1 MREFSLNCK
10 RTLNLDTVNFKQNK
24 DALNRELEQFIT
36 TLNELLPRYSKLLR
50 KSTLANDELV
60 ELGDIEYFL
69 IEVNTKISEI
79 KNMLE
84 HDLFGHS
91 LDTYYKLK
99 EKALEGEVVSQ
110 LKFNRLRQT
119 FVNSLKDG
127 DIINWN

>member
-1 MREFSLNCK
+1 M
-10 RTLNLDTVNFKQNK
+10 NFRQNK
-24 DALNRELEQFIT
+24 DALNRELEQFIA

-50 KSTLANDELV
+50 KPVLSNDELG

-69 IEVNTKISEI
+69 LEVNTKISEI

-99 EKALEGEVVSQ
+99 REALEGEVVSQ
-110 LKFNRLRQT
+110 LKYNRMRES
-119 FVNSLKDG
+119 FVKSLNDG
-127 DIINWN
+127 GIINWN